1 MYISTS
7 DWKNYIDKLSKLNKS
22 AADAIV
28 AYVQKNGF
36 GDTDSLIRYANAVVQ
51 KYGAGSAAL
60 SAAMYDATAEAAGY
74 FYDPA
79 EPAPLPEYGDVAKT
93 VHGTLKRSQNVNELA
108 GAVSRLVKK
117 AGADTTLQNVY
128 RDSKKYGKKKN
139 TGAQFAWV
147 PIGDTC
153 SFCLMLA
160 SAGWRNQTIGGKN
173 HAEHIHSNCDCN
185 YAVRF
190 DNHSGVQG
198 YDPDEYK
205 EMYDNAEGDTWNEKV
220 NSMRRAQYAKD
231 KDRINAQKRAA
242 YAERNELKSDEK
254 NAKMSARTSE
264 KNRSHRMQNAKYGES
279 AIFADKDYLKSDEY
293 ANKFRGVTDGE
304 KIDKIVADISREIVE
319 ENSGTFDETLVLLNR
334 KTGEE
339 LIRVKGVP
347 GGSKIEYTQE
357 QDRIISEAK
366 KNGIEIFAIHNHPTG
381 YPPTADDCVSARQRG
396 YDIGLTC
403 GHNGTVFI
411 YYPSTVD
418 FTEKECDE
426 IHRIISENSIYEKD
440 INVIIDTWIN
450 TLSDLE
456 MRIREKG

>member
-147 PIGDTC
+147 PMGDTC

-231 KDRINAQKRAA
+231 KDRINAQKRAN
-242 YAERNELKSDEK
+242 YAERNRKEFTNSKNDATINVDIRNVFTGGHRNEEELSLEEIKKAEDAARKQGYNGNMEYSPHVNTGIAGFPTENGERRSEDSLLMIGTDAYPSK
-254 NAKMSARTSE
+254 NP
-264 KNRSHRMQNAKYGES
+264 ES
-279 AIFADKDYLKSDEY
+279 A
-293 ANKFRGVTDGE
+293 NDGLSL
-304 KIDKIVADISREIVE
+304 DSCMAHEIVGHHEAWLKHTDQSNKVLE
-319 ENSGTFDETLVLLNR
+319 EAQASLRASLF
-334 KTGEE
+334 
-339 LIRVKGVP
+339 GV
-347 GGSKIEYTQE
+347 
-357 QDRIISEAK
+357 
-366 KNGIEIFAIHNHPTG
+366 
-381 YPPTADDCVSARQRG
+381 
-396 YDIGLTC
+396 GLTDEERTMLRQDAMDRLNKA
-403 GHNGTVFI
+403 GIKFEDVKDQLDI
-411 YYPSTVD
+411 
-418 FTEKECDE
+418 KE
-426 IHRIISENSIYEKD
+426 R
-440 INVIIDTWIN
+440 
-450 TLSDLE
+450 
-456 MRIREKG
+456 